1 VGDRLVRNPERDG
14 LLGQVDRT
22 TELSEGDIGGR
33 VLIMVANGM
42 VRRRISVAI
51 RISRGR
57 ALREQGHDARLIPAN
72 PDVGR
77 KTSGQLPSGVIESWW
92 DTSPVLGG
100 NRSCVSIGD
109 LAPTES
115 RGDRGQNCL

>member
-1 VGDRLVRNPERDG
+1 MPSIEYPHRVDDQGSGRQIGAESWARR

-51 RISRGR
+51 RIS
-57 ALREQGHDARLIPAN
+57 
-72 PDVGR
+72 
-77 KTSGQLPSGVIESWW
+77 W
-92 DTSPVLGG
+92 DGLYG
-100 NRSCVSIGD
+100 NKATTLD
-109 LAPTES
+109 W
-115 RGDRGQNCL
+115 